1 MLETATVPPH
11 AMDFDPSTHPHRR
24 YNPLTNEHVLVS
36 PHRTKR
42 PWQGQ
47 TEPPQTQSLP
57 PYDPQCYLCPGNK
70 RSNGDTNDK
79 YEHTYNFPNDFP
91 ALLGPPA
98 PLPPPAPHPLL
109 ATQPVQGRCDVL
121 VFHPRHDLTLARLS
135 VPDIERIIEKW
146 TAVYEQRGRE
156 KDIKYVQIFE
166 NKGSMMGCSN
176 PHPHGQ
182 VWSLSTVP
190 QIPAGELTSMREY
203 AAGTHP
209 SSSPSDQTS
218 AAPKGP
224 GGKPCLLCEYAHF
237 EVYGAAADN
246 NRVVA
251 KNGTWVGSSDPCR
264 GAYLDPRTAPS
275 RHISSLLDLTPTEH
289 RELAEILST
298 ISVKYDNLFLTSFAY
313 SMGLHQRPVPRA
325 RQSMTN
331 GINGINGV
339 HSHSN
344 GTTNGNGHAPEEDE
358 HDIAHMHFH
367 FSPPLLRS
375 ASVRKFLV
383 GFELMGEPQRD
394 LTAEQAA
401 ARLRNCAEVHFLSE
415 QSSPS

>member
-1 MLETATVPPH
+1 MLESVTVPPH
-11 AMDFDPSTHPHRR
+11 AMDFDPTTHPHRR

-57 PYDPQCYLCPGNK
+57 QYDPQCYLCPGNK
-70 RSNGDTNDK
+70 RSNGDTNEK
-79 YEHTYNFPNDFP
+79 YEHTYVFPNDFP

-135 VPDIERIIEKW
+135 VPDIERVIEEW
-146 TAVYEQRGRE
+146 TTVYEQRGRE
-156 KDIKYVQIFE
+156 KGIKYVQIFE
-166 NKGSMMGCSN
+166 NKGAMMGCSN

-190 QIPAGELTSMREY
+190 QVPAGELASMREY

-237 EVYGAAADN
+237 EVHGAAADN
-246 NRVVA
+246 SRVVA
-251 KNGTWVGSSDPCR
+251 KNDTWVALVPFW
-264 GAYLDPRTAPS
+264 AVWPFEILLLPHS

-325 RQSMTN
+325 RKPTTN
-331 GINGINGV
+331 GTNRV

-344 GTTNGNGHAPEEDE
+344 GTTNGNGHASEEDE

-401 ARLRNCAEVHFLSE
+401 ARLRNCGEVHFLSE
-415 QSSPS
+415 QSSSS